1 MGFSV
6 NISKIL
12 NSINS
17 SFKGK
22 RISRL
27 YLVIIGSKS
36 GCLMIDPR
44 LKGLKSIL
52 DRFLFVLYKYFSIL
66 SYRSVLQKPDLLE
79 SQ

>member
-22 RISRL
+22 RTSGL

-36 GCLMIDPR
+36 VRLMIDPR

-52 DRFLFVLYKYFSIL
+52 DRLLFVLYKYFSIL
-66 SYRSVLQKPDLLE
+66 SYRSVLQKSDLLE